1 MLLLDAGV
9 SVEHARGAE
18 PTAAQFPFAS
28 DVAAAAA
35 ARTAAAAAAAA
46 AVAAAAA
53 AAAATAATAGG
64 EEPDAA
70 GQSLGHL
77 TRGW

>member
-46 AVAAAAA
+46 
-53 AAAATAATAGG
+53 TAATAGG

-77 TRGW
+77 ARGW